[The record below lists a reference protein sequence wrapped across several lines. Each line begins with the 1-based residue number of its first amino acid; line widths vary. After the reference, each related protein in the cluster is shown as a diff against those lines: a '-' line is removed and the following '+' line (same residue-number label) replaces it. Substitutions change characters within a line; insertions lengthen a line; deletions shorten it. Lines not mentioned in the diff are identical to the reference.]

1 MTNRKYNDHYVKIA
15 EVQRS
20 RSIRRRKNPTARKML
35 ARIPDAM
42 GTTLLTYGKQ
52 CADLRSSN
60 GWAGMGAGRQTDN
73 YGFWR
78 GNIGSPFE
86 STKDYWELIEP
97 SRAILD
103 ATTQLSR
110 DLNTIMV
117 GGVAKHARVMSPY
130 GPGRLRGSTVAQAY
144 AALRQG
150 RRPDDERYFV
160 QRRSAYQPKTPIKVG
175 VMLDTSFSM
184 ESMSHLGAAVSWMVG
199 EATRRVSGKSC
210 LTLFGNDAWGLV
222 APGEHAPLIPH
233 VKMVGGG
240 HEAAAAYELVDAAL
254 DLADSDGARILFV
267 FSDGS
272 LYDDGIQDYLLE
284 AAERGVAVV
293 WVCERKSSIGIRL
306 PHDVQIVELR
316 ELLAREVAPEF
327 SWGLSDDAVCA
338 HEDKVYGLLA
348 TTVFE
353 AMTEAIG
360 EVREKQPKRRRSA

>member
-1 MTNRKYNDHYVKIA
+1 MSRQKYHDHYVQIA
-15 EVQRS
+15 QVQQTKAS
-20 RSIRRRKNPTARKML
+20 RRRKNATARKML
-35 ARIPDAM
+35 ARVPDGMATALM
-42 GTTLLTYGKQ
+42 TYGKQ
-52 CADLRSSN
+52 CADLRSAN
-60 GWAGMGAGRQTDN
+60 GWAGMGAGGTQDN
-73 YGFWR
+73 YGGWR
-78 GNIGSPFE
+78 TNISSPFD
-86 STKDYWELIEP
+86 STKDYWELVEP

-117 GGVAKHARVMSPY
+117 GGMAKHARVLSPY
-130 GPGRLRGSTVAQAY
+130 GPGRLRSSTVAQAY
-144 AALRQG
+144 AAMRHG
-150 RRPDDERYFV
+150 RRPDDERYYV

-175 VMLDTSFSM
+175 VILDTSFSM

-284 AAERGVAVV
+284 ASERGVAVV
-293 WVCERKSSIGIRL
+293 WVTERKSSIGIRL

-316 ELLAREVAPEF
+316 ELLAREVSPQF
-327 SWGLSDDAVCA
+327 SWGLSDHTVEA

-348 TTVFE
+348 STVFE
-353 AMTEAIG
+353 AMTAAIEG
-360 EVREKQPKRRRSA
+360 AREKQPKRRRSA